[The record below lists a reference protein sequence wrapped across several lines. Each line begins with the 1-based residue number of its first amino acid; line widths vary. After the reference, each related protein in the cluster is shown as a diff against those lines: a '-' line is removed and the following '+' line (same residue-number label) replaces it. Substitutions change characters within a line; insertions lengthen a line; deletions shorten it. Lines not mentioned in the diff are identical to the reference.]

1 MSSRLPTIYQ
11 DFIHI
16 SRYARYSDELKRRET
31 WDETVDRY
39 LNYFKKYTNNNKK
52 VPWDELRTAI
62 LNLEVMPSMRAL
74 MTAGTALEKDQVA
87 GYNCSYL
94 VIDNPKAFDEIM
106 YILMCGT
113 GVGFSVESRYVN
125 KLPEIPDEFY
135 ETDTTVVFR
144 DSKLGWATGYREFI
158 SLLYS
163 GKIAKYDVSKI
174 RPAGERLKTF
184 GGRASGPEPLV
195 DLLEFSKRTFMKARG
210 RKLTTLECHDIVCKI
225 ADIVVCGGVRRSA
238 LISLSDLNDD
248 HLRNAKA
255 GQWWLADGQRSL
267 ANNSAV
273 YEQKPD
279 MDTFMKE
286 WFSLYRS
293 KSGERGFFS
302 RQASQAVAAKYG
314 RRDDNVDYGTNP
326 CSEIILR
333 PYQFCNLSEVVVRE
347 SDTQDTLLRKVR
359 LATILGT
366 LQATQTN
373 FRYINKRW
381 KNNTEEEALLGVSLT
396 GIMDNIYTSGQYWET
411 GMEGNV
417 LQFLLPALREEAV
430 KTNKEFA
437 KALGINPAA
446 AITCVK
452 PSGTVS
458 QLVDSASG
466 IHPRYAHHYI
476 RRVRADKKDPLANF
490 MISKGY
496 VAEEDT
502 YGKSNWVFSFPMK
515 TPKDSITVKDVSAIK
530 QLELWKLYQEHWCE
544 HKPSITVY
552 VDEHEWMEVGAWVYK
567 NIETLSGVSFLP
579 RDNGTYRQAPYET
592 ITEEKYQE
600 LLATQNLDID
610 WTEFH
615 EETDNTENV
624 KTLACS
630 AGVCE
635 L

>member
-52 VPWDELRTAI
+52 VPWGELREAI

-113 GVGFSVESRYVN
+113 GVGFSVESRYTN

-135 ETDTTVVFR
+135 ETETTIVFR
-144 DSKLGWATGYREFI
+144 DSKLGWATGYREYI

-163 GKIAKYDVSKI
+163 GKIARYDVSKI

-184 GGRASGPEPLV
+184 GGRASGPDPLV
-195 DLLEFSKRTFMKARG
+195 DLLEFTKRTFMKARG

-255 GQWWLADGQRSL
+255 GQWWLADGQRSI

-273 YEQKPD
+273 SEQKPD

-314 RRDDNVDYGTNP
+314 RRDENTDYGTNP

-396 GIMDNIYTSGQYWET
+396 GIMDNVFTTGQYWEQ

-417 LQFLLPALREEAV
+417 LQFLLPTLREEAV

-490 MISKGY
+490 MIAKGY

-515 TPKDSITVKDVSAIK
+515 TPEHAITVKDVSAIQ

-579 RDNGTYRQAPYET
+579 RDNGTYRQAPYEA
-592 ITEEKYQE
+592 ISEEKYKE

>member
-11 DFIHI
+11 DYIHI
-16 SRYARYSDELKRRET
+16 SRYARYVDELGRRET

-39 LNYFKKYTNNNKK
+39 IAHFKKHTKSRK
-52 VPWDELRTAI
+52 VPWDELREAI

-74 MTAGTALEKDQVA
+74 MTAGKALEKDQVA

-106 YILMCGT
+106 YVLMCGT

-135 ETDTTVVFR
+135 ETETTIVFR
-144 DSKLGWATGYREFI
+144 DSKLGWATGYREFV

-163 GKIAKYDVSKI
+163 GKIAKYDVSRI

-184 GGRASGPEPLV
+184 GGRASGPAPLI
-195 DLLEFSKRTFMKARG
+195 DLMEFTKNIFLKAKG

-238 LISLSDLNDD
+238 LISLSDLQDD
-248 HLRNAKA
+248 HLRNAKS
-255 GQWWLADGQRSL
+255 GQWWLADPQRALS
-267 ANNSAV
+267 NNSAV
-273 YEQKPD
+273 YEHKPD

-286 WFSLYRS
+286 WFSLVRS
-293 KSGERGFFS
+293 RSGERGIFS
-302 RQASQAVAAKYG
+302 RAASQRVAARYE
-314 RRDDNVDYGTNP
+314 RRDPELDYGTNP

-333 PYQFCNLSEVVVRE
+333 PYQFCNLSEVVVRAY
-347 SDTQDTLLRKVR
+347 DTEDTLLRKVR

-366 LQATQTN
+366 LQATQTK
-373 FRYINKRW
+373 FRYLSKKW
-381 KNNTEEEALLGVSLT
+381 QNNTEEEALLGVSLT
-396 GIMDNIYTSGQYWET
+396 GIMDHE
-411 GMEGNV
+411 
-417 LQFLLPALREEAV
+417 LLAATNWDYAVDKGYLPRLLDKLREECV
-430 KTNKEFA
+430 NTNQKFA
-437 KALGINPAA
+437 KNLGINPSA

-476 RRVRADKKDPLANF
+476 RRVRSDRKDPLAQF
-490 MISKGY
+490 MVSHGY
-496 VAEEDT
+496 DAEDDF
-502 YGKSNWVFSFPMK
+502 YGKENYVFSFPVE
-515 TPKDSITVKDVSAIK
+515 TPEHAVTVKDVNAIQ
-530 QLELWKLYQEHWCE
+530 QLKLWKVYQDHWCE

-552 VDEHEWMEVGAWVYK
+552 VDDHEWMEVGAWVYK
-567 NIETLSGVSFLP
+567 NIDDLSGVSFLP
-579 RDNGTYRQAPYET
+579 KDNGTYRQAPYEE
-592 ITEEKYQE
+592 ITKEQYEK
-600 LLATQNLDID
+600 LAATQNLNID

-615 EETDNTENV
+615 EETDNTENM
-624 KTLACS
+624 KTLACT
-630 AGVCE
+630 AGACE
-635 L
+635 I